1 VRRFIEGNQQMRTL
15 RRSTRATAGVAV
27 SCLTAV
33 IGLAS
38 AGPAAARPAASG
50 LAAVAATGRASAG
63 HAASRVT
70 GDRRVGRLLSEMT
83 LDEKLTLL
91 EGAQEA
97 ASTNQF
103 TAGYLPGIPRLG
115 IPSLRLADG
124 PPGVAT
130 RQPSVGMTGTM
141 GVAAAFSQRDAYL
154 NGVVIGR
161 DARALGVDVVL
172 EPFVNIDRDPAWG
185 RAFNTFGEDPLLT
198 GQTGAAEISGIQGQG
213 TMAMVKHFIAYDGG
227 NNVVVDSQTLHEI
240 YLEPFADAIDAGVA
254 SVMCSYNTL
263 NVVPATPSTGGT
275 QGPYSCGNSAT
286 LTGILRGELGFQG
299 FVTSDWGANKATS
312 FINDGL
318 DMEMPGTG
326 FGDILPTYFSAAD
339 LKAGIA
345 AGTVSMATIDAAVG
359 HILYEMDR
367 FGLLN
372 GYSKHNVTPEPVNA
386 DEQVVQQTAQDAA
399 TLLKNDTAALPLSS
413 ADLSNLALIGPG
425 AGQTIAVGQAGENAS
440 GIVSQQTGTYQ
451 VLQQMLRHDRS
462 AHLTYA
468 VGDDMT
474 GTPVPATALSYNG
487 QPGLLLTNT
496 STGTTSV
503 VPQLDNTTSNGQAL
517 PAGSAWTWTG
527 DLNVPVSGSYWINL
541 GLLGA
546 GGSIRLDGTQIART
560 GFINGTAPRY
570 GVLRPGDNNVLPT
583 TDGLDNLRTQLNLTA
598 GQHTL
603 AVTISADVS
612 GDPVQA
618 RLNWVTPAQQQANT
632 DAAVAA
638 ARQAKTAVVF
648 AWSTGSLATPLPEGQ
663 DQLIADVAAANPNT
677 IVVLNTS
684 DPVAMP
690 WLGSVK
696 AVLEMWY
703 PGDTGGY
710 ATANVLLGR
719 TDPAGRL
726 PFTWP
731 AALGQGVAN
740 QPATHPERT
749 SNGVDANGNYC
760 TNPGPGGPFGGPCT
774 TTYTEGIYEG
784 YRWYDQQNETPLY
797 PFGYGL
803 SYTHF
808 SYSGLHW
815 APAWGGGVDV
825 VFRVTNTGSVT
836 GDEVPQVYLGPPAS
850 PPAGVAFADRAL
862 AAYSRITLRPG
873 QSQLVWLNVPLRQLQ
888 YWNTQAGQWVT
899 ATGQRPLYIGSN
911 ERSPELATSI
921 SR

>member
-1 VRRFIEGNQQMRTL
+1 MRTL

-63 HAASRVT
+63 HAASRVL

-103 TAGYLPGIPRLG
+103 QAGYLPGIPRLG
-115 IPSLRLADG
+115 IPSLRLSDG

-141 GVAAAFSQRDAYL
+141 GVAATFSQRDAYL
-154 NGVVIGR
+154 NGQVIGR

-172 EPFVNIDRDPAWG
+172 EPFVNIDRDPTWG

-254 SVMCSYNTL
+254 SIMCSYNTV

-275 QGPYSCGNSAT
+275 PGSYSCGNSAT

-299 FVTSDWGANKATS
+299 FATSDWGANHATS

-318 DMEMPGTG
+318 DMEMPGSG
-326 FGDILPTYFSAAD
+326 FGGVLPTYFSASA
-339 LKAGIA
+339 LKAAIA
-345 AGTVSMATIDAAVG
+345 AGTVSMSTIDAAVG
-359 HILYEMDR
+359 HILFEMDR

-372 GYSKHNVTPEPVNA
+372 GHSKHNVTPEPVNA

-399 TLLKNDTAALPLSS
+399 TLLKNDGAALPLSP

-425 AGQTIAVGQAGENAS
+425 AGQTMAVGQAGENAS
-440 GIVSQQTGTYQ
+440 GIVSEQTGTYQ

-462 AHLTYA
+462 GHLTYA

-474 GTPVPATALSYNG
+474 GTPVPASALSYNG

-496 STGTTSV
+496 GTGATSV
-503 VPQLDNTTSNGQAL
+503 VPQLDNTNSNGQAL

-527 DLNVPVSGSYWINL
+527 DLSVPVSGSYWINL

-546 GGSIRLDGTQIART
+546 GGSISLDGTQIART

-570 GVLRPGDNNVLPT
+570 GVLRPGDNNVVPT

-638 ARQAKTAVVF
+638 AKQAKTAVVF
-648 AWSTGSLATPLPEGQ
+648 AWSTGSLDTPLPEGQ
-663 DQLIADVAAANPNT
+663 DQLIEDVAAANPNT

-690 WLGSVK
+690 WLSSVR
-696 AVLEMWY
+696 AVLEMWW

-749 SNGVDANGNYC
+749 SNGVDANGKYC
-760 TNPGPGGPFGGPCT
+760 PVPGSPFGGPQCT

-784 YRWYDQQNETPLY
+784 YRWYDQQNQTPLY

-815 APAWGGGVDV
+815 APAWGGGVNV
-825 VFRVTNTGSVT
+825 VFRVTNTGSAT
-836 GDEVPQVYLGPPAS
+836 GDEVPQVYLGAPAS

-873 QSQLVWLNVPLRQLQ
+873 QSRLVWLNVPLRQLQ
-888 YWNTQAGQWVT
+888 YWDTQAGQWVT

>member
-1 VRRFIEGNQQMRTL
+1 MGKTARGTARRIAARMAVALVMVVSLGWAG
-15 RRSTRATAGVAV
+15 STAA
-27 SCLTAV
+27 
-33 IGLAS
+33 LAS
-38 AGPAAARPAASG
+38 AGATLRPGSALAARQALVP
-50 LAAVAATGRASAG
+50 AVA
-63 HAASRVT
+63 
-70 GDRRVGRLLSEMT
+70 GDRRVDTLLSEMT
-83 LDEKLTLL
+83 LNEKLTLL
-91 EGAQEA
+91 EGSQEA
-97 ASTNQF
+97 AATNQF

-124 PPGVAT
+124 PPGVASK
-130 RQPSVGMTGTM
+130 QPLTGMTGTM
-141 GVAAAFSQRDAYL
+141 GVAATFSQRDAYE

-172 EPFVNIDRDPAWG
+172 EPFVNIDRDPIWS

-198 GQTGAAEISGIQGQG
+198 GQTGAAEISGIQSQG

-227 NNVVVDSQTLHEI
+227 NNVVLDEQTLHEI
-240 YLEPFADAIDAGVA
+240 YLQPFADAIDAGVA
-254 SVMCSYNTL
+254 SIMCSYNTVS
-263 NVVPATPSTGGT
+263 VVASTPSAGGT
-275 QGPYSCGNSAT
+275 PGPYSCGNSQT
-286 LTGILRGELGFQG
+286 LTGILRGELGFKG
-299 FVTSDWGANKATS
+299 FITSDWGANHATS

-326 FGDILPTYFSAAD
+326 FFGVLPTYFAASALQA
-339 LKAGIA
+339 AIS
-345 AGTVSMATIDAAVG
+345 AGTVSMATVNAAVW

-367 FGLLN
+367 FGLLT
-372 GYSKHNVTPEPVNA
+372 GHSKHNVTPEPVNA

-399 TLLKNDTAALPLSS
+399 TLLKNDDGALPLPG
-413 ADLSNLALIGPG
+413 ADLSHLALIGPG
-425 AGQTIAVGQAGENAS
+425 AGQTIAVGQAGENAA
-440 GIVSQQTGTYQ
+440 GFVSRQTGTYQ
-451 VLQQMLRHDRS
+451 VLQQMLHGDPA
-462 AHLTYA
+462 AHVSYA

-474 GTPVPATALSYNG
+474 GTPVPASALSHSG
-487 QPGLLLTNT
+487 QPGLLRTNT
-496 STGTTSV
+496 GDSTSSV

-527 DLNVPVSGSYWINL
+527 DLNVPVAGSYWINL

-546 GGSIRLDGTQIART
+546 GGSISLDGTQIAST

-583 TDGLDNLRTQLNLTA
+583 TDGLDNLRSQLNLTA

-603 AVTISADVS
+603 SVTISPDAS
-612 GDPVQA
+612 GAPVQA

-638 ARQAKTAVVF
+638 ARHAKAAVVF
-648 AWSTGSLATPLPEGQ
+648 AWSTGSLDTPLPEGQ
-663 DQLIADVAAANPNT
+663 DQLIADVAAVNPNT
-677 IVVLNTS
+677 IVVLNSS

-690 WLGSVK
+690 WLSDVK

-719 TDPAGRL
+719 VDPAGRL

-731 AALGQGVAN
+731 AALDQGVAN
-740 QPATHPERT
+740 QPTTHPERT

-760 TNPGPGGPFGGPCT
+760 TTPGSPFGGPQCT
-774 TTYTEGIYEG
+774 TTYTEGIYVG
-784 YRWYDQQNETPLY
+784 YRWYDQQHLTPLY

-808 SYSGLHW
+808 GYSGLRA
-815 APAWGGGVDV
+815 APARDGGLDV
-825 VFRVTNTGSVT
+825 AFRVTNTGTVT
-836 GDEVPQVYLGPPAS
+836 GDEVPQVYLGAPAN

-862 AAYSRITLRPG
+862 AGYDRITLRPG
-873 QSQLVWLNVPLRQLQ
+873 QSQLVVLHVPLRQLQ
-888 YWNTQAGQWVT
+888 YWDTQSSRWVT
-899 ATGQRPLYIGSN
+899 ASGPRPLDVASN
-911 ERSPELATSI
+911 ERATQLAGTVTI
-921 SR
+921 H